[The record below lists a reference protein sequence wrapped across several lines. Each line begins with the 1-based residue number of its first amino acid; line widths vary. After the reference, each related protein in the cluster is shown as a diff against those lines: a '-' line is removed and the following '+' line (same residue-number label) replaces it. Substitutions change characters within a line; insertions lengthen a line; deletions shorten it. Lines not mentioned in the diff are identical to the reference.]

1 MTDTITIPA
10 PNVPYPGG
18 HSQAHF
24 MRSAADHIEGG
35 YPVGGSNLTAT
46 VLKLL
51 RDVAD
56 ALEANER

>member
-18 HSQAHF
+18 RTQAYF

-35 YPVGGSNLTAT
+35 YPVGGRNLTAT

-51 RDVAD
+51 RDAAD
-56 ALEANER
+56 ALEAAE